1 MTLSADLT
9 HYRKYYSQ
17 IQRHG
22 NTMTHYHSNVDSREI
37 RKFGK
42 IASSWWDRNGECK
55 PLHDIN
61 PLRMEYIQSCVN
73 VKGCSLLDAGC
84 GGGILS
90 ESLAS
95 SGAYVTGID
104 MGEEA
109 LNAAREHLQISRYE
123 INYLQATVEEM
134 AAEKPE
140 SFDVITCMELLEH
153 VPEPCSVVHACRML
167 LKPGGHVIFAT
178 LNRNLKSF
186 VFAIIG
192 AEYILRLLPAG
203 THCHAKFIKP
213 VELAN
218 WAADADLSVTDTAG
232 LQYNPF
238 TRRYFLS
245 RNTDVN
251 YFMHMRRPR

>member
-1 MTLSADLT
+1 ML
-9 HYRKYYSQ
+9 RFENK
-17 IQRHG
+17 
-22 NTMTHYHSNVDSREI
+22 MTHCHANVDHEEI

-42 IASSWWDRNGECK
+42 IARRWWDRNGECK

-73 VKGCSLLDAGC
+73 VNGCAVLDAGC

-90 ESLAS
+90 ESLAAA
-95 SGAYVTGID
+95 GANVTGID

-109 LNAAREHLQISRYE
+109 LTAAREHLQISGHE
-123 INYLQATVEEM
+123 ITYLQTTIEEM
-134 AAEKPE
+134 AVNRPQ
-140 SFDVITCMELLEH
+140 SFDIITCMEMLEH
-153 VPEPCSVVHACRML
+153 VPEPRSVVHACQTL
-167 LKPGGHVIFAT
+167 LKPCGHIIFAT

-186 VFAIIG
+186 VFAIVG
-192 AEYILRLLPAG
+192 AEYILRLLPVG
-203 THCHAKFIKP
+203 THRHAKFIKP
-213 VELAN
+213 AELAG
-218 WAADADLSVTDTAG
+218 WAADADLSVADTAG

-251 YFMHMRRPR
+251 YFMHIRRPR

>member
-1 MTLSADLT
+1 MLRFENKMIHCYT
-9 HYRKYYSQ
+9 
-17 IQRHG
+17 
-22 NTMTHYHSNVDSREI
+22 NVDTGEI

-42 IASSWWDRNGECK
+42 IAHRWWDRNGECK

-61 PLRMEYIQSCVN
+61 PLRMEYIQTCVK
-73 VKGCSLLDAGC
+73 VKGCAVLDAGC

-90 ESLAS
+90 ESLAEA
-95 SGAYVTGID
+95 GANVTGID

-109 LNAAREHLQISRYE
+109 LGAAQEHLQIRGFE
-123 INYLQATVEEM
+123 IIYLQTTIEEM
-134 AAEKPE
+134 AAQRPE
-140 SFDVITCMELLEH
+140 SFDIITCMELLEH
-153 VPEPCSVVHACRML
+153 VPSPRSVVAACKTL

-178 LNRNLKSF
+178 LNRNFKSF

-203 THCHAKFIKP
+203 THRHSKFIKP
-213 VELAN
+213 SELAA
-218 WAADADLSVTDTAG
+218 WAQDENLSVADTAG

-251 YFMHMRRPR
+251 YFMHLRKPL